1 MTAATL
7 DEQKTRKRRTRPSRR
22 DELLKAAAECF
33 AESGYAAASTR
44 AIAARAGMQAASL
57 YCHYPSKA
65 DLLIG
70 VHEVGIERITKE
82 VRSAIEGDFEPWDR
96 LEAACAAHLRALLGG
111 DVFFAALM
119 RNVPL
124 RSDPAYARIREL
136 RDGYEAIFVALLDAL
151 PLPEGTDRRKLRLM
165 LLGSMSW
172 SFTWFNPAKDAP
184 EDLARTFVRFLRHSL
199 DEAA

>member
-1 MTAATL
+1 MTAPTL
-7 DEQKTRKRRTRPSRR
+7 DKPKRVTRPSRR
-22 DELLKAAAECF
+22 DDLLKAAAECF
-33 AESGYAAASTR
+33 AESGYDAASTR
-44 AIAARAGMQAASL
+44 SIAARAGMQAASL
-57 YCHYPSKA
+57 YSHYKSKA

-70 VHEVGIERITKE
+70 VHEVGIERITQE
-82 VRSAIEGDFEPWDR
+82 VQASIANDLPPWER

-124 RSDPAYARIREL
+124 RSDPAYTVIRRL
-136 RDGYEAIFVALLDAL
+136 RDGYETIFTGLLDDL

-172 SFTWFNPAKDAP
+172 SFTWFNPSKDAP

-199 DEAA
+199 DPAA